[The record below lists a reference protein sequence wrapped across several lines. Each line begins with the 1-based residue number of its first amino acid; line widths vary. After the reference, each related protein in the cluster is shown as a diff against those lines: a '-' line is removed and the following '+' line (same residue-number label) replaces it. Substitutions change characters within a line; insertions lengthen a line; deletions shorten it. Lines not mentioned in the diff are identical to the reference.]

1 MSLRERTRPGL
12 GIIEPCLPSPA
23 KAPPSG
29 RGWIHEIK
37 HDGFR
42 IMARRDGARVRLIT
56 RHGNDFTAR
65 FPLAVEAVSALSARS
80 FLLDGEAIVTNER
93 GLAVFDLIRH
103 QRHGDDAVLIAF
115 DLIELDGED
124 LRRTP
129 IEQRKRQLAKLVRR
143 PQAGIVLNEVFEGD
157 GDILFAHAC
166 KLGCEGIV
174 SKRLGSP
181 YRSGRSPHWVKVK
194 NPKAPAVKRE
204 AEEDWGSQL
213 FISRPLRRKQAL
225 PAHAPVR
232 PAVRKKS
239 SALSHKPLAVC
250 HKLTSIF
257 VSRTHLLGKPFLAGR
272 QSIIRRTSATQ
283 FFGQLETKLNLGR
296 RARHGRATHCFES
309 FGEFRLNLADL
320 FLCFSDLFLKSLRNF
335 VQLGLITRHDW
346 LPCCQQEPPQMIL
359 SKKTCRVI
367 GRRTGRLIKCPPAA
381 SRPLRL

>member
-23 KAPPSG
+23 KAPPPG
-29 RGWIHEIK
+29 PNWIHEIK

-124 LRRTP
+124 LRRTA
-129 IEQRKRQLAKLVRR
+129 IEQRKRLLAKLVRR

-174 SKRLGSP
+174 SKRLGST

-204 AEEDWGSQL
+204 AEEDWGRS
-213 FISRPLRRKQAL
+213 
-225 PAHAPVR
+225 
-232 PAVRKKS
+232 
-239 SALSHKPLAVC
+239 
-250 HKLTSIF
+250 
-257 VSRTHLLGKPFLAGR
+257 
-272 QSIIRRTSATQ
+272 
-283 FFGQLETKLNLGR
+283 
-296 RARHGRATHCFES
+296 
-309 FGEFRLNLADL
+309 
-320 FLCFSDLFLKSLRNF
+320 
-335 VQLGLITRHDW
+335 
-346 LPCCQQEPPQMIL
+346 
-359 SKKTCRVI
+359 
-367 GRRTGRLIKCPPAA
+367 
-381 SRPLRL
+381 